1 MANTYYVRVRGRV
14 LGPYT
19 LDAVSQMAKKAQI
32 GRSHEMSLDGEA
44 WRPASEFP
52 EVFDRSLA
60 TQDVSSQL
68 MPSFGGQY
76 PPGSAVPQ
84 ANPDPTG
91 PLWYYTFRGQQ
102 QTAAIPES
110 ALINLIAT
118 GQVGA
123 DDHVWCETMATW
135 DVVSRVPRLATFA
148 LPSTLAPLGTGS
160 QPGWPVTHRTASAAA
175 DSLEYQAFVGKKTG
189 AGILALFVGCFGVH
203 KFMLGLTTG
212 GLTMLILC
220 VLIFPIPLL
229 SMVSFIEAVI
239 YLSKA
244 DDKFYQDYAVQKKQW
259 F

>member
-44 WRPASEFP
+44 WHPASEFP
-52 EVFDRSLA
+52 EVFDRSPA
-60 TQDVSSQL
+60 AVDVPSQL
-68 MPSFGGQY
+68 IPSFGGQY
-76 PPGSAVPQ
+76 PSGAAVPQ
-84 ANPDPTG
+84 VNHGPTG
-91 PLWYYTFRGQQ
+91 PLWHYTLRGQQ

-110 ALINLIAT
+110 ALINLIST

-123 DDHVWCETMATW
+123 DDHVWCEMMASW
-135 DVVSRVPRLATFA
+135 DVVSRVPRLASFA
-148 LPSTLAPLGTGS
+148 LPSAPAAAGAGS
-160 QPGWPVTHRTASAAA
+160 QPAWPVVQRSASAVA
-175 DSLEYQAFVGKKTG
+175 DSPEYQAFVGKKTG
-189 AGILALFVGCFGVH
+189 AGILALFVGCLGVH

-229 SMVSFIEAVI
+229 SIVSFVEAVI
-239 YLSKA
+239 YLSKP
-244 DDKFYQDYAVQKKQW
+244 DDKFYQDYAVHRKQW

>member
-19 LDAVSQMAKKAQI
+19 LDRASQMAKKAQI

-44 WRPASEFP
+44 WCPASEFP
-52 EVFDRSLA
+52 EIFDRSLG
-60 TQDVSSQL
+60 TPDVPSQL
-68 MPSFGGQY
+68 MPPFGGQY
-76 PPGSAVPQ
+76 PPGAAVPQ
-84 ANPDPTG
+84 ANPAPTG
-91 PLWYYTFRGQQ
+91 PLWYYTLRGQQ

-123 DDHVWCETMATW
+123 DDHVWCETMASW
-135 DVVSRVPRLATFA
+135 DVVSRVPRLASFA
-148 LPSTLAPLGTGS
+148 LPSAPAAADAGS
-160 QPGWPVTHRTASAAA
+160 QAAWPVVHRTASASA
-175 DSLEYQAFVGKKTG
+175 DSPEYRAFVGKKTG
-189 AGILALFVGCFGVH
+189 AGMLALFFGCFGVH

-229 SMVSFIEAVI
+229 SIVSFVEAVI
-239 YLSKA
+239 YLSKS
-244 DDKFYQDYAVQKKQW
+244 DDSFYQEYAVQKKQW